1 MHAVLMANRHV
12 NQAEA
17 RPQRFVDRF
26 WIAAS
31 MAVLA
36 LGAWI
41 AFSACNQIQP
51 SPPETGSSEVEGE
64 DWSAFN
70 INDVF
75 PEGAGRQLVLD
86 NCQSCHV
93 LVPILVLP
101 LDDAAW
107 YRSSLEHRERVEG
120 LTDTEFEALY
130 EYLAS
135 NFTPDKEP
143 PKLPPALLDSW
154 TTY

>member
-1 MHAVLMANRHV
+1 MHAVLMANRNV
-12 NQAEA
+12 NQAET
-17 RPQRFVDRF
+17 RPQSFIDKFR
-26 WIAAS
+26 ITAS
-31 MAVLA
+31 MAALG

-41 AFSACNQIQP
+41 ALSACNQVQP
-51 SPPETGSSEVEGE
+51 SPPETASSEVEAE

-70 INDVF
+70 INNVF

-101 LDDAAW
+101 LDEAAW

-120 LTDTEFEALY
+120 LSDGEFELLY
-130 EYLAS
+130 EYLAAH
-135 NFTPDKEP
+135 FTPDREP